1 VGQRVL
7 ELVDSKVV
15 AKSSIWNVVVF
26 VVTSETSWLAEED
39 CAGEECECGS
49 FSELLR
55 GGDN

>member
-1 VGQRVL
+1 VL